1 MTNPLRKLPT
11 PDRIRVPN
19 PAAGTNWSFA
29 NDKGEL
35 LLVRSVSFQLVTSAV
50 VATRLITV
58 TVAIDSLV
66 WWLTS
71 NTLGQA
77 ASLTRTWSGWGTQT
91 SSADNANGN
100 MFPWRDS
107 GVLLRQGH
115 VIASAITALDAG
127 DQLSNITLDALRFS
141 PEYEQF
147 RPPYVGDYAITS
159 GGQ

>member
-11 PDRIRVPN
+11 PDRVRVPN
-19 PAAGTNWSFA
+19 PAAGFNWSFTS
-29 NDKGEL
+29 DKGEL
-35 LLVRSVSFQLVTSAV
+35 ILVRSVAFQLQTSAV

-58 TVAIDSLV
+58 TAAVDGLV

-77 ASLTRTWSGWGTQT
+77 TTLTRTWSGWGTQQST
-91 SSADNANGN
+91 ADNANGN
-100 MFPWRDS
+100 MFPWRDG

-115 VIASAITALDAG
+115 VLASAITLLDAG
-127 DQLSNITLDALRFS
+127 DQLSNITLDVLRFS

-147 RPPYVGDYAITS
+147 RPPYVGDYTITE
-159 GGQ
+159 GGA

>member
-1 MTNPLRKLPT
+1 MTSPLRKLPT

-19 PAAGTNWSFA
+19 PTPGANFSFT

-35 LLVRSVSFQLVTSAV
+35 ILVRSVAFQLVTSAV
-50 VATRLITV
+50 VATRLVTV
-58 TVAIDSLV
+58 TVSVDGLT

-91 SSADNANGN
+91 SSVDSAGGN

-115 VIASAITALDAG
+115 VLASVITAIDVG
-127 DQLSNITLDALRFS
+127 DQLSNVVLDVLRFS
-141 PEYEQF
+141 PEYDQF
-147 RPPYVGDYAITS
+147 RPPYVGDYGITD
-159 GGQ
+159 GTA